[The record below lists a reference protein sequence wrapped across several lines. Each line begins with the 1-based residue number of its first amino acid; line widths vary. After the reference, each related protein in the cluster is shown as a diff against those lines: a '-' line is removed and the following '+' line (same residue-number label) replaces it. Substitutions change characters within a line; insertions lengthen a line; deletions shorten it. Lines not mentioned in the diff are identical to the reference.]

1 MLLKIHPITPQ
12 KNAVTQIVS
21 ELRSEHVIILP
32 TDTVYAL
39 TCLLSAPKA
48 INELYRLKGMD
59 EDQPLSLL
67 CRDIAMASHYAV
79 GIPNHV
85 FRFMKA
91 RTPGPY
97 TFIFKANRNV
107 DRRGT
112 GKKNTVGIRIVD
124 HPLHRMLMEQLDIPI
139 VSTSI
144 TSDDEFYTDP
154 DDLDRIYGKRL
165 SMVVDGGIRP
175 HQYSTVVDCTD
186 GVKIVRE
193 GLGDTEGL
201 EEE

>member
-1 MLLKIHPITPQ
+1 M
-12 KNAVTQIVS
+12 
-21 ELRSEHVIILP
+21 ELQSEHIVILP

-39 TCLLSAPKA
+39 ACLLTAPRA
-48 INELYRLKGMD
+48 INELYRLKGMKD
-59 EDQPLSLL
+59 DQPLSLL
-67 CRDIAMASHYAV
+67 CRDIGMASHYATA
-79 GIPNHV
+79 IPNHV

-97 TFIFKANRNV
+97 TFVFKANRNV

-124 HPLHRMLMEQLDIPI
+124 HPLHRMLMEQLDTPI

-144 TSDDEFYTDP
+144 TSGDEFYTDP
-154 DDLDRIYGKRL
+154 EDLDHTFGKRIGL
-165 SMVVDGGIRP
+165 VVDGGVRA

-186 GVKIVRE
+186 GVKVVRE
-193 GLGDTEGL
+193 GLGTTEGL
-201 EEE
+201 GED